1 MHKTPWL
8 AHLGC
13 IVAQHSNSHFKTSMR
28 AALPFQAP
36 REPFLTWSSQRKGPS
51 ARRPCSAPTT
61 TDPGAAAAV
70 PPPRE
75 RPWAHA
81 ASIVV
86 STNGPRLIRAPC
98 ACLTAMLLGNKPSP
112 VTDAQWRL
120 TTCTKP
126 NQSPPAPDVG
136 PEDMQARHL
145 REPHS

>member
-8 AHLGC
+8 AHLGR
-13 IVAQHSNSHFKTSMR
+13 IMAQHPNRRLKTSMK

-36 REPFLTWSSQRKGPS
+36 REPFLTWSSQCRGPS

-61 TDPGAAAAV
+61 TYLGVAAAA

-75 RPWAHA
+75 LPWAHA

-86 STNGPRLIRAPC
+86 STNGPHLLRAPY
-98 ACLTAMLLGNKPSP
+98 ACLTATLLGNEPSP

-120 TTCTKP
+120 TTFTKP
-126 NQSPPAPDVG
+126 DQSPPAPDVG

-145 REPHS
+145 REPYS